1 MMRKYLYGRKNRAR
15 LHLFTWK
22 KAVHLYLFEREKPS
36 HAVDRHRKCA
46 GQMTIEFAVAMPVFI
61 AIALI
66 ATNAMLFFSECA
78 AFDRISKDAVRVCAT
93 SPAYGQTIEQSRAQV
108 QNQLEAAFD
117 KPYLASRVS
126 VSEDVWGHCTFTSTL
141 EFSPTLFGLGLKSEV
156 FGVSLPHLEH
166 ESATTIDVYKPG
178 VLL

>member
-1 MMRKYLYGRKNRAR
+1 MMCKYLFGRKNTDC
-15 LHLFTWK
+15 LHLFARE
-22 KAVHLYLFEREKPS
+22 KAVRLYLFERKKS
-36 HAVDRHRKCA
+36 ARVGDRHRKCA

-78 AFDRISKDAVRVCAT
+78 AFDRISKDAARVCAT
-93 SPAYGQTIEQSRAQV
+93 SPAYGQTIEQSRAQI
-108 QNQLEAAFD
+108 QNQLEVAFD

-166 ESATTIDVYKPG
+166 ESAITIDVYKPG